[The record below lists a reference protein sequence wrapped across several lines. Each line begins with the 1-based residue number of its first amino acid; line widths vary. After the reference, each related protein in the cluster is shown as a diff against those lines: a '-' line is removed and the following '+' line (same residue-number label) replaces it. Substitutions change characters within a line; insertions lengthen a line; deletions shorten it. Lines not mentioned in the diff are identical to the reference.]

1 MFKNPRGQCLI
12 INVYNING
20 AVRRWSDLDVKLLS
34 ELFRQL
40 YFNVIVYSDMNG
52 DDLGAEVCDSVCRQR
67 QSKSLFHFFS
77 AEFYENSQTVCAIE
91 RTYQCPMQ
99 YRLFDE
105 SRRRGFI
112 DRAGWKESS
121 SLESY
126 VFFLA
131 HHSIILLVDLSRSCL
146 RSI

>member
-40 YFNVIVYSDMNG
+40 YFNVMVYSDMNG
-52 DDLGAEVCDSVCRQR
+52 DDLGAEVWQCSSSTCIEFSHRF
-67 QSKSLFHFFS
+67 LFA
-77 AEFYENSQTVCAIE
+77 AEFYENSQRLCSVE

-121 SLESY
+121 SFESY

-131 HHSIILLVDLSRSCL
+131 HHSITLLVDLS
-146 RSI
+146 